1 MLALLRVCLE
11 RNFTG
16 PCNATHVEKAIL
28 QKCVQSPARNTA
40 PGFVLGDV
48 LRFLLWRPRSCTRM
62 LRGQME
68 TGERYSRPQVILLA
82 QLKAEKIPVN
92 FLLFTGSLIFAVL

>member
-1 MLALLRVCLE
+1 MLAVVRVSLK

-16 PCNATHVEKAIL
+16 LCNATHIEKAIL
-28 QKCVQSPARNTA
+28 QKCVSK
-40 PGFVLGDV
+40 PGANYCAGLCSW
-48 LRFLLWRPRSCTRM
+48 RRIELLVMGRRSCTRM

-68 TGERYSRPQVILLA
+68 TEERCSRPRVILLV

-92 FLLFTGSLIFAVL
+92 FLLFTGRLNSALL